1 MPANRLLELDPL
13 PLALTTHPETAG
25 AARRLVGAHDSV
37 QGLFATLQAARQ
49 QKILRGVSV
58 RRLEHGEVDLLRAA
72 IVFAGAGL
80 DAVLKQLVRD
90 ALTALLESHP
100 ATKTSLNRFVA
111 EMVRGEPKR
120 AQRILGA
127 PSADTALRVEYV
139 DSITKGSLQT
149 EKDLRAVRNALGI
162 APSGA
167 FTDANLA
174 TFADFF
180 IARNEIVHELDL
192 QASGPGIPTRRARK
206 MSPVR
211 DLANEAISI
220 TAQFVVATDALL

>member
-1 MPANRLLELDPL
+1 
-13 PLALTTHPETAG
+13 
-25 AARRLVGAHDSV
+25 
-37 QGLFATLQAARQ
+37 
-49 QKILRGVSV
+49 
-58 RRLEHGEVDLLRAA
+58 
-72 IVFAGAGL
+72 
-80 DAVLKQLVRD
+80 
-90 ALTALLESHP
+90 
-100 ATKTSLNRFVA
+100 
-111 EMVRGEPKR
+111 MVRGEPKK

-127 PSADTALRVEYV
+127 PSADTALRAEYV

-162 APSGA
+162 APSGV
-167 FTDANLA
+167 FTDAHLA

-211 DLANEAISI
+211 DLANEAIDI